1 MNPDYL
7 QITPLLGEI
16 TWKET
21 PSDSLLSRQ
30 LAWLDLIQSDWQ
42 EDVLDVRQGFTSV
55 SILWKSQEVEA
66 RFMQE
71 FGKLEITPKTLS
83 DKIWEVPVCYGGAYG
98 KDLENLAQ
106 TKGLH
111 PKELIELHTSKTYRI
126 HFFGFLPGFMYLNGL
141 PEILHTPRKAMPERA
156 VPAGS
161 VAIGG
166 AQTGIYPKES
176 PGGWHIIGRTPLV
189 LFDAEKFPPV
199 WASPGESLK
208 FFPVSATEMKALL
221 DHPPFPI
228 LR

>member
-1 MNPDYL
+1 MNPDYR

-30 LAWLDLIQSDWQ
+30 LGCLDLIQSDWK
-42 EDVLDVRQGFTSV
+42 EEVLDVRQGFTSV
-55 SILWKSQEVEA
+55 SILWKSMEGQA
-66 RFMQE
+66 RFKQE
-71 FGKLEITPKTLS
+71 YENLEITPKNLS
-83 DKIWEVPVCYGGAYG
+83 DKIWEVPVCYEGGYG
-98 KDLENLAQ
+98 KDLENLARS
-106 TKGLH
+106 KGLQS
-111 PKELIELHTSKTYRI
+111 KKLIELHSSVSYRI

-141 PEILHTPRKAMPERA
+141 PEILHTPRKAVPERA

-166 AQTGIYPKES
+166 TQTGIYPKES

-199 WASPGESLK
+199 WASPGDSLK
-208 FFPVSATEMKALL
+208 FFPVSATEMKVLL
-221 DHPPFPI
+221 DHPPYPI
-228 LR
+228 SR